1 MPSIN
6 NRLNLV
12 GLLMTLIS
20 VALIAQ
26 LLSFQFRLDPAVA
39 QQLQL
44 RAGSNDSREIEIKP
58 NRGQII
64 DRDGDILA
72 VNRMEY
78 RIAISPSLVGQDRRE
93 TAKDLA
99 RALDASEL
107 DIYQAL
113 LPDENGIYPGY
124 VVLKSPV
131 TAEVSQAVADLS
143 IPGIMIEPIPQ
154 RDYPQGSY
162 MTQVLGFVNY
172 NSSGYFGVEEYY
184 QRELAGQSLITTES
198 NSLLDISDDSE
209 VRDGQTLQLTID
221 RDVQWIAQQVLDQ
234 AVAEYGALG
243 GTILIMNPHTGE
255 ILAMV
260 SNPSIDLEAYLQD
273 PASRGNAAFTPAVAY
288 TYEPGSTFKVLTAA
302 AALDIQQPGLDLNWS
317 YTNYGCE
324 QMAGVQICDW
334 DRVAKGG
341 TTFTTCLVKSL
352 NTCTSHW
359 LVGTD
364 SVPGVGST
372 RWYDYLQRFGF
383 GRPTNVDIAGEELG
397 IVNWPGT
404 SGWNE
409 ANFVQT
415 SFGQGIAVTPIQL
428 MTAINSIANDGLMM
442 QPHIVKR
449 RIDGDRVFEHTPTP
463 ISRPISA
470 ATAQQVLR
478 LMAEVVDNN
487 GEGSKAQIENYQVAG
502 KTGTS
507 QKIGPDGR
515 YSDTESWASFVGFI
529 PANDP
534 QISVLV
540 LLDRPTA
547 PGSYYGSQ
555 SAAPTFAKLAQRLVV
570 LLDIPPDAVR
580 NDLINAGGRP
590 FDRE

>member
-1 MPSIN
+1 MPSIS

-20 VALIAQ
+20 VALVAQ

-39 QQLQL
+39 EELQL
-44 RAGSNDSREIEIKP
+44 RAGSSESREIEIKP
-58 NRGQII
+58 NRGEII
-64 DRDGDILA
+64 DRDGDVLA

-93 TAKDLA
+93 VAKELA
-99 RALDASEL
+99 RVLDASEL

-113 LPDENGIYPGY
+113 LPDENGIYQGY
-124 VVLKSPV
+124 VVLKTPV
-131 TAEVSQAVADLS
+131 TPQVSQAVADLN
-143 IPGIMIEPIPQ
+143 IPGILIEPIPQ

-172 NSSGYFGVEEYY
+172 NSSGYFGVEEFY
-184 QRELAGQSLITTES
+184 QRELAGQSRITTAT
-198 NSLLDISDDSE
+198 NSLLDISDDLE
-209 VRDGQTLQLTID
+209 VRNGQTLQLTID
-221 RDVQWIAQQVLDQ
+221 RDIQWIAQQVLDE
-234 AVAEYGALG
+234 AVAQYGALG
-243 GTILIMNPHTGE
+243 GTILIMDPHTGE

-260 SNPSIDLEAYLQD
+260 SNPAIDLNTYLENPD
-273 PASRGNAAFTPAVAY
+273 ARGNSAFTPTVAY

-302 AALDIQQPGLDLNWS
+302 AALDIQLPGLDLNWS

-324 QMAGVQICDW
+324 EMAGVQICDW
-334 DRVAKGG
+334 DKLPKGN
-341 TTFTTCLVKSL
+341 TTFTTCLVSSL

-359 LVGTD
+359 LVDT
-364 SVPGVGST
+364 PGVGRS
-372 RWYDYLQRFGF
+372 RWYDYLDRFGF
-383 GRPTNVDIAGEELG
+383 GRPTNVDIAGEEAG
-397 IVNWPGT
+397 IVNLPGT
-404 SGWNE
+404 AVWNE
-409 ANFVQT
+409 ANFIQT

-428 MTAINSIANDGLMM
+428 LTAINTIANDGLMM
-442 QPHIVKR
+442 QPHIVKQR
-449 RIDGDRVFEHTPTP
+449 VDGDFVFEHTPTP

-470 ATAQQVLR
+470 ATAQQVLN
-478 LMAEVVDNN
+478 LMTAVVNNN
-487 GEGSKAQIENYQVAG
+487 GEGSKAQIERYQVAG

-515 YSDTESWASFVGFI
+515 YSDTDSWASFVGFI
-529 PANDP
+529 PADDP

-555 SAAPTFAKLAQRLVV
+555 SAAPTFAILAERLVV